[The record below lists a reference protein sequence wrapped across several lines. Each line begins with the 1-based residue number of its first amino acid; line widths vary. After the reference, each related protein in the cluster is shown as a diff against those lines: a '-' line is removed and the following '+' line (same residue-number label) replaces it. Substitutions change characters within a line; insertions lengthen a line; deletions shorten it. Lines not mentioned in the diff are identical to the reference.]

1 MDDAPDNPD
10 IQPSQQEQQRK
21 LTVDGLSDDQ
31 LRMLAE
37 TWESVRDSDTPMA
50 DLRSALTDGG
60 LFEFSSLYNT
70 NNIELRS
77 MGVAA
82 RDTLTH
88 RQEDNRRNELTAI
101 MSAVEGR
108 ESYADKRTALSDLLG
123 FSTVHDMTNQ
133 DVDTFIS
140 DAQAEL
146 DGLNAEADD
155 EAGASSQ
162 NPDNP
167 SDGADPDR
175 PNQLM
180 ADEVGDLIEGHL
192 TVDAADRVRYTIG
205 ATALGR
211 KVGGQFVSPS
221 QLRDIHAFADQIR
234 NGLPVREAEL
244 ASEPEPAREPSPID
258 TPPESDPPTGPDRP
272 TPDDP
277 ADPDAP
283 PVPIPER
290 DAPLTLTFVDQ
301 THDAR
306 AAARD
311 AAEARLRNELQEDIE
326 GNRLSRGFKR
336 FIRTMWKGEH
346 GLARHYYR
354 EKYKKEALEQIQ
366 QQNDL
371 LANEDV
377 GLDARTRAQ
386 MATIDRFQSE
396 YDESI
401 HDEAGEQREKIA
413 KDSPFAIEI
422 KQLIQRY
429 ASGEITDADALQ
441 EERGRL
447 LQRMQ
452 DSGNGQLIGEGA
464 MRIDNLLA
472 IADQV
477 KAMVDHGES
486 IERVLEGMK
495 IYTGESRANVRS
507 EAHLSKIERAIDRMQ
522 RSRIGGLVGPVALGA
537 AASVVIGVTNVGRGS
552 LLTTAGMMAVPGAV
566 SGGFAALRE
575 SKRVKEERALHSR
588 EMAQGKTYE
597 PGSKRRD
604 QMEET
609 RYETRSATVLT
620 QTLNELLKDVE
631 TPTPESVQGAYATV
645 AVIEA
650 RIRKSDK
657 SKVDLLSYS
666 DVASIEQERRDLD
679 EARALAK
686 VRLKTHLG
694 SLPEAFR
701 TQFSVHSGQ
710 SANQALE
717 QYIGEANKLLETD
730 ISQKDAAFAKLRRR
744 RVLKAA
750 AVGAGVGIASSFITQ
765 EVMAG
770 IDSNRNGLVE
780 SWFGAQSN
788 PGGRSTILKGTA
800 DWLTGNK
807 PPEAADVFGHFETHA
822 IAGHKGVVQLPE
834 GYKVTAGNDGQFGIE
849 DPEGHHIAD
858 GLSVDKAGKLTP
870 ASLDTLHNQGIGVED
885 HSKRATITTEKTKK
899 VSIKDYVKHHKNETT
914 KVTRD
919 FWYDNN
925 TPKPTFEKNELGLS
939 WGGEDGKGV
948 GKHDDIK
955 MSIAGMT
962 QGGSYH
968 NGESVSWEEAAKEGK
983 LKVAI
988 SASRDTQTDVFMI
1001 KVNPN
1006 GGITIPED
1014 HPARKFF
1021 TIDKH
1026 GQAHFRGGFVE
1037 AVEDRGKQ
1045 GGSKHHIVPLATV
1058 TGEDRLKEVT
1068 DVVKAPSTVEVPSF
1082 KLIPP
1087 AENHDYDTLG
1097 VPGWVP
1103 RRPLERLVANRKRG
1117 GEYGYNYGYSGE
1129 YGASNRVP
1137 EEVIRAME
1145 NERSDTIAANPEAV
1159 LHPRGEF
1166 EQYRSRLVDRRG
1178 ADAVRNIEQT
1188 IAQTPE
1194 LAKMN
1199 AKTETIVTIPVGAA
1213 FESENIFNTLS
1224 LYAQQDPDS
1233 LEKTLIVV
1241 NVNQLDAIDSDA
1253 TLLAKAQKTRQEIE
1267 RARQRFPQLH
1277 LAVLDHTYAKADADR
1292 TGGVIG
1298 YAAQDLVDTTL
1309 LALLRNMQEGTLSD
1323 DAQVLIQRHDADM
1336 LGMHRHLLTRLQET
1350 AKRYKETD
1358 LFQGGTRLDVRRA
1371 EKFPGWSVAD
1381 DIYNMTTTYY
1391 SNNGSM
1397 HTGGANFAVRAETL
1411 AAVGGLGDLSTARFG
1426 SGAGSDDSNVG
1437 IRVSS
1442 ARGASPRF
1450 EGYGSTPSIGSGVVI
1465 PPNGDRRILRHVS
1478 GMVVDTNAERFI
1490 PIYQRGEHWHN
1501 AWTPGV
1507 GSFNRGQGGYGA
1519 RNSEA
1524 TSDRGKETFR
1534 GPGSLGFVRLEQVLS
1549 QELSAMGEDM
1559 RKRILS
1565 SFFREVPAAY
1575 NLKMNHDGSLDF
1587 TLTSSG
1593 RKYVRNRMR
1602 GGFRGRSY
1610 AQKKI
1615 EGFYGNTSGRTPLG
1629 RRAPLV
1635 SATK

>member
-88 RQEDNRRNELTAI
+88 RQENNRRNELTAI

-123 FSTVHDMTNQ
+123 FSTVHGMSNQ
-133 DVDTFIS
+133 DIDTFIS
-140 DAQAEL
+140 DARAEL
-146 DGLNAEADD
+146 DGLNAEMDD
-155 EAGASSQ
+155 EADTSSH

-167 SDGADPDR
+167 SDGADPER

-180 ADEVGDLIEGHL
+180 AHEVGDLIERHI

-221 QLRDIHAFADQIR
+221 QLRDIYAFADQIR
-234 NGLPVREAEL
+234 NGLPVREAE
-244 ASEPEPAREPSPID
+244 ADPEPVMDPSPID
-258 TPPESDPPTGPDRP
+258 APTENDPPIEPDTP

-277 ADPDAP
+277 ADPDTP

-290 DAPLTLTFVDQ
+290 DGPLTLTFVDQ

-311 AAEARLRNELQEDIE
+311 AAEARLRNELQEDIA

-401 HDEAGEQREKIA
+401 HNEAGEQREKIS

-429 ASGEITDADALQ
+429 ASGDITNADALQ

-486 IERVLEGMK
+486 IDRVLEGMK

-507 EAHLSKIERAIDRMQ
+507 EAHLSKIERVIDRMQ
-522 RSRIGGLVGPVALGA
+522 RTRLGGLVGPVTLGA

-552 LLTTAGMMAVPGAV
+552 LLTAAGMMAVPGAV

-575 SKRVKEERALHSR
+575 SKRVKEERALHAR

-597 PGSKRRD
+597 TGSKRRD

-620 QTLNELLKDVE
+620 EMLHGLLQE
-631 TPTPESVQGAYATV
+631 TEEPTPEAVQSAYTKIAR
-645 AVIEA
+645 IESA
-650 RIRKSDK
+650 IRKSDK
-657 SKVDLLSYS
+657 SNIDLVAYS
-666 DVASIEQERRDLD
+666 DITSIEQERRNLD

-686 VRLKTHLG
+686 VRLKMHLG

-701 TQFSVHSGQ
+701 TQFSINSGQ

-717 QYIGEANKLLETD
+717 QYIGEADKLLETD

-744 RVLKAA
+744 RVLTAA
-750 AVGAGVGIASSFITQ
+750 AVGAGVGIASSLVTQ
-765 EVMAG
+765 EVVASL
-770 IDSNRNGLVE
+770 DSSRNGLVE

-788 PGGRSTILKGTA
+788 PDGRSTVLKGTA
-800 DWLTGNK
+800 DWLTGK
-807 PPEAADVFGHFETHA
+807 GSPEAGAFGHFEAHT
-822 IAGHKGVVQLPE
+822 IAGHKGAIQLPE
-834 GYKVTAGNDGQFGIE
+834 GYKVTGGDGDQFGIE
-849 DPEGHHIAD
+849 DPRGNRIAD

-870 ASLDTLHNQGIGVED
+870 SSIDALHNRGIGVED
-885 HSKRATITTEKTKK
+885 TSKHETINTEKTKK
-899 VSIKDYVKHHKNETT
+899 VSVRDYVKHHKAEMT

-925 TPKPTFEKNELGLS
+925 TPKPTFEKNELGLA
-939 WGGEDGKGV
+939 WGGEDGSGV
-948 GKHDDIK
+948 DKHGGIK

-968 NGESVSWEEAAKEGK
+968 NGESVSWEEAAKDGK

-1006 GGITIPED
+1006 GSITIPEG
-1014 HPARKFF
+1014 HPANKFF

-1026 GQAHFRGGFVE
+1026 GHAHFRGGFVE

-1058 TGEDRLKEVT
+1058 TGEDPLKRIT
-1068 DVVKAPSTVEVPSF
+1068 DIVKVPSRVEISSF

-1087 AENHDYDTLG
+1087 VEKQDYDTLG
-1097 VPGWVP
+1097 VPGWLP
-1103 RRPLERLVANRKRG
+1103 RKPLERLVNRRANISQ
-1117 GEYGYNYGYSGE
+1117 YGYDAYRYGEQGRESHFDRSPRLENDPSSELRLGE
-1129 YGASNRVP
+1129 ELSWFASELVNREGQDYVKK
-1137 EEVIRAME
+1137 IRDAI
-1145 NERSDTIAANPEAV
+1145 RS
-1159 LHPRGEF
+1159 
-1166 EQYRSRLVDRRG
+1166 S
-1178 ADAVRNIEQT
+1178 
-1188 IAQTPE
+1188 PE
-1194 LAKMN
+1194 LSSISPEI
-1199 AKTETIVTIPVGAA
+1199 KTITTIPVAA
-1213 FESENIFNTLS
+1213 AGESENIYRTLS
-1224 LYAQQDPDS
+1224 LYAQQDLDQI
-1233 LEKTLIVV
+1233 KRNLILL
-1241 NVNQLDAIDSDA
+1241 NVNWLDV
-1253 TLLAKAQKTRQEIE
+1253 AKADPQKSANIQKTFEEIE
-1267 RARQRFPQLH
+1267 RARQAFPNLNI
-1277 LAVLDHTYAKADADR
+1277 ATVTNEYNSVNAEK

-1298 YAAQDLVDTTL
+1298 YVASDLMNTAL
-1309 LALLRNMQEGTLSD
+1309 LALEQKTASGELAA
-1323 DAQVLIQRHDADM
+1323 DADVAIIRQDADM
-1336 LGMHRHLLTRLQET
+1336 RGMSRHYLQQLE
-1350 AKRYKETD
+1350 KYMGKD
-1358 LFQGGTRLDVRRA
+1358 KSVDIFNGTIRDDVRMQDRYPGFGIVTNFSRA
-1371 EKFPGWSVAD
+1371 LHVA
-1381 DIYNMTTTYY
+1381 NAA
-1391 SNNGSM
+1391 
-1397 HTGGANFAVRAETL
+1397 ANRPWTVGVNIVARASSL
-1411 AAVGGLGDLSTARFG
+1411 AAIGGLGKLTWTGPA
-1426 SGAGSDDSNVG
+1426 SDDLNVG
-1437 IRVSS
+1437 WRISAARTGGSSSSRYPAYYTGVGGVPEANSVHRVVVNVPGMSVDTAADRLIPQYLQRRYFGNAWDHEAAGGTSFTDGPGGYRDRTADSSIMDRVRSENVRSDALYSRIETNISSELDHSDEVIARKILSIFFAGVPNAYTIRGGGGSPVKFRLTTTGRNFIRRRITREANGS
-1442 ARGASPRF
+1442 RGA
-1450 EGYGSTPSIGSGVVI
+1450 
-1465 PPNGDRRILRHVS
+1465 
-1478 GMVVDTNAERFI
+1478 
-1490 PIYQRGEHWHN
+1490 
-1501 AWTPGV
+1501 
-1507 GSFNRGQGGYGA
+1507 GYGA
-1519 RNSEA
+1519 RKM
-1524 TSDRGKETFR
+1524 RQLYGET
-1534 GPGSLGFVRLEQVLS
+1534 
-1549 QELSAMGEDM
+1549 
-1559 RKRILS
+1559 
-1565 SFFREVPAAY
+1565 
-1575 NLKMNHDGSLDF
+1575 
-1587 TLTSSG
+1587 
-1593 RKYVRNRMR
+1593 R
-1602 GGFRGRSY
+1602 GG
-1610 AQKKI
+1610 
-1615 EGFYGNTSGRTPLG
+1615 
-1629 RRAPLV
+1629 RRPVPPQSPLV
-1635 SATK
+1635 SPLR

>member
-88 RQEDNRRNELTAI
+88 RQENNRRNELTAI

-123 FSTVHDMTNQ
+123 FSTVHGMTNQ
-133 DVDTFIS
+133 DIDNFIS

-146 DGLNAEADD
+146 DGLNAEVDD

-221 QLRDIHAFADQIR
+221 QLRDIYAFADQIR

-277 ADPDAP
+277 ADPDTP

-552 LLTTAGMMAVPGAV
+552 LLTAAGMMAVPGAV

-631 TPTPESVQGAYATV
+631 TPTPEAVQGAYATV

-686 VRLKTHLG
+686 IRLKTHLG

-744 RVLKAA
+744 RVLTAA

-765 EVMAG
+765 EVVAG
-770 IDSNRNGLVE
+770 LDANRNGLVE

-788 PGGRSTILKGTA
+788 PDGRSTILKGTA
-800 DWLTGNK
+800 DWLTGSK
-807 PPEAADVFGHFETHA
+807 PPEATGAFRHFESHA
-822 IAGHKGVVQLPE
+822 IEGHKGVVQLPE

-899 VSIKDYVKHHKNETT
+899 VSIRDYVKHHKNETT

-925 TPKPTFEKNELGLS
+925 TPKPIFEKNELGLA

-968 NGESVSWEEAAKEGK
+968 NGESVSWEEAAKDGK

-1045 GGSKHHIVPLATV
+1045 GGSKHHISPLATI

-1068 DVVKAPSTVEVPSF
+1068 DVVKVPSTVEVPRF
-1082 KLIPP
+1082 TLIPP
-1087 AENHDYDTLG
+1087 IPIENQEYDTLG
-1097 VPGWVP
+1097 VPGFVT
-1103 RRPLERLVANRKRG
+1103 RRPLERIRKMQTVSPQDIESFGYGYHGGKSLEEMRRWIGVGDRLRSRREEVRDDKKVWVEADGSPVERNVGRERSTLSSYLESQYASSPEYKNYVEGLASAMGPMNDKCRVAVNIPAWLEEKNLPGLLTQYFDQKDKDGNPLDPELYEVNIIINRKEGTPGDASAQVIEKFMADYSAQHG
-1117 GEYGYNYGYSGE
+1117 GRRPNVRYVDVEFKPENATVGY
-1129 YGASNRVP
+1129 ARKVLT
-1137 EEVIRAME
+1137 
-1145 NERSDTIAANPEAV
+1145 DAV
-1159 LHPRGEF
+1159 LA
-1166 EQYRSRLVDRRG
+1166 RSLARPNQQEPLYIESEDADLLDVDRRVISNLISKLDKNPHL
-1178 ADAVRNIEQT
+1178 DAVRGTEGRMPEILKENSLLAMRRNAWEVFLMMSRQRRYRNPAVPGWNAFANRIITSGWNTGYSAEAYAMIGGYEPVRAGEDISIGERISMVRGDGSYPNLETIGSVPTRTESSPRRFINEIIKHKGAYEGFGEGPDEQT
-1188 IAQTPE
+1188 IRDMSLPDLMSQISDLAVISEKTKPAFHAE
-1194 LAKMN
+1194 AKMFYDWCKS
-1199 AKTETIVTIPVGAA
+1199 ATPTEH
-1213 FESENIFNTLS
+1213 
-1224 LYAQQDPDS
+1224 
-1233 LEKTLIVV
+1233 
-1241 NVNQLDAIDSDA
+1241 DA
-1253 TLLAKAQKTRQEIE
+1253 REMMH
-1267 RARQRFPQLH
+1267 RVMH
-1277 LAVLDHTYAKADADR
+1277 
-1292 TGGVIG
+1292 GIG
-1298 YAAQDLVDTTL
+1298 YRRGDYQ
-1309 LALLRNMQEGTLSD
+1309 LS
-1323 DAQVLIQRHDADM
+1323 
-1336 LGMHRHLLTRLQET
+1336 
-1350 AKRYKETD
+1350 
-1358 LFQGGTRLDVRRA
+1358 
-1371 EKFPGWSVAD
+1371 
-1381 DIYNMTTTYY
+1381 
-1391 SNNGSM
+1391 NGE
-1397 HTGGANFAVRAETL
+1397 V
-1411 AAVGGLGDLSTARFG
+1411 
-1426 SGAGSDDSNVG
+1426 
-1437 IRVSS
+1437 
-1442 ARGASPRF
+1442 
-1450 EGYGSTPSIGSGVVI
+1450 
-1465 PPNGDRRILRHVS
+1465 HVS
-1478 GMVVDTNAERFI
+1478 NWDNVTHNLERYRNEFASAQRPNRKMVLGGWKR
-1490 PIYQRGEHWHN
+1490 
-1501 AWTPGV
+1501 PGL
-1507 GSFNRGQGGYGA
+1507 RT
-1519 RNSEA
+1519 R
-1524 TSDRGKETFR
+1524 
-1534 GPGSLGFVRLEQVLS
+1534 VR
-1549 QELSAMGEDM
+1549 
-1559 RKRILS
+1559 
-1565 SFFREVPAAY
+1565 
-1575 NLKMNHDGSLDF
+1575 
-1587 TLTSSG
+1587 T
-1593 RKYVRNRMR
+1593 
-1602 GGFRGRSY
+1602 
-1610 AQKKI
+1610 
-1615 EGFYGNTSGRTPLG
+1615 
-1629 RRAPLV
+1629 
-1635 SATK
+1635 